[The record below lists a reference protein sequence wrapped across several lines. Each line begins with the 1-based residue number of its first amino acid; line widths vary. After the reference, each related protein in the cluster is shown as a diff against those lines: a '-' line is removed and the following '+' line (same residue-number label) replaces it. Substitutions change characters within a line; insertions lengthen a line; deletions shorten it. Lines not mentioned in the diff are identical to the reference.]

1 MAIPMENVAYSQTE
15 YDKLFPRGY
24 VKTPIEMVKLGEN
37 QFTKLKVRRREYL
50 LRAMH
55 QTLVDPIVILNEKR
69 DELFSRLYI
78 KSFKEGEK
86 ANNFVMS
93 VVVDINNK
101 PISISTSQRRIDQI
115 LAKIKM
121 ADSIPYLKGRDGGAS
136 PTHGTGSVE
145 PPLPGTTPRGAGTAR
160 TNVPADTSLSPNS
173 SEKSST
179 I

>member
-1 MAIPMENVAYSQTE
+1 MLCISALPAATITRSFLARRYRRGGYENADNEVMDESQSRE
-15 YDKLFPRGY
+15 IA
-24 VKTPIEMVKLGEN
+24 VKV
-37 QFTKLKVRRREYL
+37 V
-50 LRAMH
+50 
-55 QTLVDPIVILNEKR
+55 LNEKR
-69 DELFSRLYI
+69 DGLISRLYI

-136 PTHGTGSVE
+136 PTHGTGSSE

-160 TNVPADTSLSPNS
+160 TKVPADTLLSPNS
-173 SEKSST
+173 SEKS
-179 I
+179 IAI